1 MPSPL
6 KKTTRITERVNL
18 ELRLDTR
25 NMLLGAG
32 VNFLQEHRQHQEL
45 QEIQS
50 RRSSGRLRQKQSGKP
65 LSVRLSR
72 SL

>member
-1 MPSPL
+1 MIEAGQATIPHRHSMCRMPSPL

-32 VNFLQEHRQHQEL
+32 ANF
-45 QEIQS
+45 
-50 RRSSGRLRQKQSGKP
+50 
-65 LSVRLSR
+65 
-72 SL
+72 